1 MDNVFAIILAR
12 GGSKS
17 VPLKNIKPFGDSNCL
32 ALTINAL
39 LTIIDKNK
47 IIVSSDCENILEFA
61 KNCGVLQIK
70 RPEELANDQ
79 ASSEIAWM
87 HAIKY
92 LEKNNFQFNTV
103 IAPQLTSPLRY
114 KDTFLKALNKFKERN
129 LDCLFSSS
137 LVDDHNFQWSLNIE
151 SDEIKPFNYNPFV
164 QRKRRQDLLNVSR
177 IKENGSF
184 YIFKK
189 EGFLKN
195 KVRFFGK
202 VGHILLD
209 KLESVE
215 IDDFDDWC
223 IAESVFKNNQNSFF
237 Y

>member
-1 MDNVFAIILAR
+1 MDNFVAIILAR

-17 VPLKNIKPFGDSNCL
+17 VPLKNIKPFGNTNCL
-32 ALTINAL
+32 ALTINSL
-39 LTIIDKNK
+39 LTILDKK
-47 IIVSSDCENILEFA
+47 QIAVSSDCDKILKFA
-61 KNCGVLQIK
+61 NDFGVLQIK
-70 RPEELANDQ
+70 RPEEFANDL
-79 ASSEIAWM
+79 ASSEVAWI
-87 HAIKY
+87 HAINY
-92 LEKNNFQFNTV
+92 LEKNNFHFDTI

-114 KDTFLKALNKFKERN
+114 KETFLKAVNKFNSKR

-137 LVDDHNFQWSLNIE
+137 LIDTHNNEWNLDIE
-151 SDEIKPFNYNPFV
+151 SDQIQPFNYNPYV
-164 QRKRRQDLLNVSR
+164 QRKRRQDEKIVPR

-189 EGFLKN
+189 EGFLIN

-209 KLESVE
+209 KLESIE
-215 IDDFDDWC
+215 IDDFEDWS
-223 IAESVFKNNQNSFF
+223 IAESVFKNNQNSFS